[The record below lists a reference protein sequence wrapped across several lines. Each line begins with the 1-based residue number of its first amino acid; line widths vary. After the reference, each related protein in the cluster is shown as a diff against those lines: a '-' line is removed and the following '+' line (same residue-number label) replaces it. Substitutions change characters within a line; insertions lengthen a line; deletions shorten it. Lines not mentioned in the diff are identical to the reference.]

1 MPGQVQGWAGWG
13 QSCAC
18 AAGGFGKQHLLPA
31 LEGLLGQHCTL
42 SPTGI
47 CCFALHLFP
56 FVLETNTRV
65 DSNFLV
71 FQDLS
76 RCTSHSVVKQDIVN
90 LLLSLNCY
98 SGLKVNSLCCC
109 CTACC
114 KNSTSVQELIGCA
127 LPFKKP

>member
-47 CCFALHLFP
+47 CCFAFHLFP
-56 FVLETNTRV
+56 FVLETKGG
-65 DSNFLV
+65 FK
-71 FQDLS
+71 FPGIPGF
-76 RCTSHSVVKQDIVN
+76 VKV
-90 LLLSLNCY
+90 Y
-98 SGLKVNSLCCC
+98 FSLCSK
-109 CTACC
+109 TGYSEFIALF
-114 KNSTSVQELIGCA
+114 EL
-127 LPFKKP
+127 